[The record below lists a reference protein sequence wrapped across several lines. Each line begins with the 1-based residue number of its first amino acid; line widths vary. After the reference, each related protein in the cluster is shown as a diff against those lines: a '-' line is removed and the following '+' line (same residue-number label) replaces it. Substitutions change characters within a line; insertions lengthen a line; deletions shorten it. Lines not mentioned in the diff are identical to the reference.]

1 MNNVYKRLLIYI
13 VINDSQ
19 GCLFV
24 SACKWTEVVRGVQEV
39 VEEDY
44 YTSSS
49 NVLDSGGV
57 RLGMLPGY
65 ASVFVE
71 MIVMSIL

>member
-1 MNNVYKRLLIYI
+1 M
-13 VINDSQ
+13 
-19 GCLFV
+19 
-24 SACKWTEVVRGVQEV
+24 

-71 MIVMSIL
+71 IIVMSIL